1 MIPGKPGIFY
11 FYPMRYIITH
21 LLLLLTLCS
30 ARNAAAQ
37 SSASFPKSWEGDWKG
52 ELRWYKTGS
61 TEPQTV
67 NMELR
72 IHPGD
77 SINTWS
83 WQIIYGSA
91 SEDNRPY
98 RLIMKDSAG
107 IHWVIDELNGIVL
120 DQYWVGSKFSGSFT
134 VMKSTIVNS
143 YWMEGDQL
151 FIEFLSLGAKPLTT
165 TGYGTEESPSVDSYR
180 VTGYQKAILKRSK

>member
-98 RLIMKDSAG
+98 RLIMRDSAG

-120 DQYWVGSKFSGSFT
+120 DQYWVGNKFSGSFT

-143 YWMEGDQL
+143 YWMEGEQL